1 MIGSLQG
8 VIELFHAATIVIN
21 VHDVGYRVHVPQLI
35 LQKYHV
41 GDSLKVFTYTHVRE
55 DILELYG
62 FESYEDLQLFEAFLG
77 VSGVGPKTA
86 IGIFTVG
93 TREQIL
99 SAIQKADVKF
109 FTGVPRLGTKNAQK
123 LIIEL
128 KGKLG
133 SLAELDLNNVNAIA
147 ETEVT
152 QALKG
157 FGFSQKEIDEAVK
170 AVSEKTTDTSTK
182 IKLALK
188 YLGK

>member
-8 VIELFHAATIVIN
+8 VIELVSGSTIVIN
-21 VHDVGYRVHVPQLI
+21 VHDVGYKVTIPHTI
-35 LQKYHV
+35 LQKYHRQ
-41 GDSLKVFTYTHVRE
+41 DIIKVFTYTHVRE

-62 FESYEDLQLFEAFLG
+62 FETYEDLKLFEALIS
-77 VSGVGPKTA
+77 VSGIGPKTA
-86 IGIFTVG
+86 VAVFSIG
-93 TREQIL
+93 TREQIF

-109 FTGVPRLGTKNAQK
+109 FTGVPRLGTKNSQK

-133 SLAELDLNNVNAIA
+133 SLAELDLMNDGPMD
-147 ETEVT
+147 TEVE

-157 FGFSQKEIDEAVK
+157 FGFSQKEIEEAVK
-170 AVSEKTTDTSTK
+170 AVNEKATDTSTK